1 MSLPISLELHQQL
14 AAASLRSGYEK
25 EIWEIGAIAI
35 REWLVRNE
43 PDTFAMPATSGYQ
56 WKQLFLPTGTL
67 LRTVFDGE
75 NFHALVDGNRIL
87 FNGEAT
93 SPSRFANAVGGVRR
107 NAWKVIWILFPDNL
121 AWKQAGRLRP
131 KTKPRSARA

>member
-56 WKQLFLPTGTL
+56 WKHLPTG
-67 LRTVFDGE
+67 
-75 NFHALVDGNRIL
+75 
-87 FNGEAT
+87 
-93 SPSRFANAVGGVRR
+93 
-107 NAWKVIWILFPDNL
+107 
-121 AWKQAGRLRP
+121 LRP
-131 KTKPRSARA
+131 VFASADRCALFTSAAG